1 MLSTVEANVKDQY
14 LISIRLIER
23 LHRRFLDVIKAEL
36 DRLGIEDINNVQTL
50 ILFNINEE
58 QLTVG
63 ELTVRGYYLGSNVS
77 YNVKKLV
84 ENDYL
89 IQERSSHDRRMTRVR
104 LSDKGLELTARIS
117 ELYQRNSRGARGR
130 YVGDEQLRQTNQTL
144 MSLERYW
151 SSQIS
156 SGRRSGWSSPRN
168 ARSVPTSVGRG
179 RLVQLLE
186 LSLQRFHPVAQ
197 LAHLGVQARGLSLP
211 QLPRPGLA
219 RCLRCPS
226 AASPRPLNGR
236 NMLAAR

>member
-1 MLSTVEANVKDQY
+1 MPPRVETGLASRYPRGGPRTYEADVKEQY

-84 ENDYL
+84 ENEYL
-89 IQERSSHDRRMTRVR
+89 IQERSAHDRRMTRVR
-104 LSDKGLELTARIS
+104 LSQKALDLTARIS
-117 ELYQRNSRGARGR
+117 ELYQRNSEELAGR
-130 YVGDEQLRQTNQTL
+130 FVGEEQLRQTNQAL

-156 SGRRSGWSSPRN
+156 YGPAFGM
-168 ARSVPTSVGRG
+168 A
-179 RLVQLLE
+179 E
-186 LSLQRFHPVAQ
+186 AEE
-197 LAHLGVQARGLSLP
+197 
-211 QLPRPGLA
+211 
-219 RCLRCPS
+219 
-226 AASPRPLNGR
+226 
-236 NMLAAR
+236 